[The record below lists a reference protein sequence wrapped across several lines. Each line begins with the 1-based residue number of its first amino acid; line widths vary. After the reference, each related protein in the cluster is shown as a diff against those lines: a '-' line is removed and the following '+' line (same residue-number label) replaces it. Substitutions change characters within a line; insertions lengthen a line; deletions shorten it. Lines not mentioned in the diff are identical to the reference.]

1 THVGLEWLLFLVGWV
16 CYNDPPIS
24 FSGNPSATSIDVG
37 ACHFAALL
45 SLLSLV
51 PHLLLRYSDF
61 AAFLALKEP
70 NDWASSAGDPSSPTL
85 GGDSGGD
92 YDKEDSADDPIGGNQ
107 GFVGPS
113 LLTKESLR
121 RMWKKC
127 GFSRDIEARI
137 PLEEERPW
145 SAPPG
150 WVCLYSL
157 SFLRSHLWFPLPRL
171 LTSYAA
177 KRDVVISQMSP
188 TTICNMVIALVLG
201 TEADVDFEFFEMI
214 SQMNFITDETFS
226 ISSKARCHLMDGR
239 ELSKADVMLV
249 YLILMR
255 SLGPIGIPNRVVIFL
270 FSFVALDVYLA
281 DLGSREALA
290 SSIMGETPFTTNSR
304 PWENY
309 LNVERVHRSI
319 PRIHAGYYSV
329 AIRLV
334 TIHSALCEYYGT
346 LDKLVNRVLLIGRK
360 FSISWK
366 EARFQGPNSGF
377 LLAGT
382 WNVPLSGT
390 RGSGSFLEA
399 GGNDTE
405 VFFFNSL
412 PLISRFRHRSR
423 GITCALKSTGVA
435 HSHQAPLRQDPVPLI
450 FLSWVLLKPELI
462 LNPGWSSEVL
472 TTRGLERVLCWENPG
487 IFEARTLCFEER
499 RECCGADASTLR
511 MRVFLLERTGAS

>member
-239 ELSKADVMLV
+239 ELSKADGWQQKYFLFVLVMLV

-281 DLGSREALA
+281 DLFLSLA
-290 SSIMGETPFTTNSR
+290 HGKHWPLPSWVRHLYNEFSPLGELLEVILAWSGFIGAF
-304 PWENY
+304 
-309 LNVERVHRSI
+309 L
-319 PRIHAGYYSV
+319 
-329 AIRLV
+329 
-334 TIHSALCEYYGT
+334 ALCEYYGT
-346 LDKLVNRVLLIGRK
+346 LDKLVNR
-360 FSISWK
+360 
-366 EARFQGPNSGF
+366 
-377 LLAGT
+377 
-382 WNVPLSGT
+382 
-390 RGSGSFLEA
+390 
-399 GGNDTE
+399 
-405 VFFFNSL
+405 
-412 PLISRFRHRSR
+412 
-423 GITCALKSTGVA
+423 
-435 HSHQAPLRQDPVPLI
+435 
-450 FLSWVLLKPELI
+450 
-462 LNPGWSSEVL
+462 
-472 TTRGLERVLCWENPG
+472 
-487 IFEARTLCFEER
+487 
-499 RECCGADASTLR
+499 
-511 MRVFLLERTGAS
+511 

>member
-239 ELSKADVMLV
+239 ELSKADGWQQKYFFVCISHACVFDSYAVFRTNWNPQPVAHGKHWPLPSWV
-249 YLILMR
+249 RHLY
-255 SLGPIGIPNRVVIFL
+255 NE
-270 FSFVALDVYLA
+270 FS
-281 DLGSREALA
+281 
-290 SSIMGETPFTTNSR
+290 P
-304 PWENY
+304 
-309 LNVERVHRSI
+309 RVHRSI